1 MPITQ
6 QERDRKRV
14 SVAPHNDQVARD
26 GLEDR
31 GLADP
36 VGDQTEELRT
46 PSVNPGVG
54 APSGRRRTQFAYKA
68 KGSAMVQPDRSGL
81 LPPGAAT
88 ACAPWC
94 TEDDGH
100 ASYPLRADQSCW
112 GPPHRVVFSLDDHA
126 PGSTIPVPDD
136 ATGMTV
142 YAYRG
147 YYELPK
153 VKLNVCESQGIDR
166 DYLLTPQEAIE
177 LASHLIGVAHLVV
190 GGC

>member
-1 MPITQ
+1 MSI
-6 QERDRKRV
+6 
-14 SVAPHNDQVARD
+14 APHNDQVARD

-36 VGDQTEELRT
+36 VGDQTEEMRT
-46 PSVNPGVG
+46 ASAVPGASTPG
-54 APSGRRRTQFAYKA
+54 GSRRPQFAYKA
-68 KGSAMVQPDRSGL
+68 KGSAMVQP
-81 LPPGAAT
+81 
-88 ACAPWC
+88 ACASWC

-100 ASYPLRADQSCW
+100 ASYPLREDQSCW
-112 GPPHRVVFSLDDHA
+112 GPGHRVVFSLADHA

-153 VKLNVCESQGIDR
+153 VKLNVCETDEIDR

-177 LASHLIGVAHLVV
+177 LASHLIGVANLIA
-190 GGC
+190 GAR